1 MCIVTI
7 KEYVNYPQII
17 DSKVSHF
24 DPQMTQIQL
33 PHLIREKI
41 KDYLSFTE
49 WRDKMSQ
56 VCIEYE
62 RKYEYY
68 EYTPSLCCNIGYLK
82 NYNYRYLNAIN
93 YREVLDDGF
102 VKNKRFIPRALLS
115 PNY

>member
-1 MCIVTI
+1 
-7 KEYVNYPQII
+7 
-17 DSKVSHF
+17 
-24 DPQMTQIQL
+24 MTHIQL
-33 PHLIREKI
+33 PHLISEKM
-41 KDYLSFTE
+41 KDYLSFTA
-49 WRDKMSQ
+49 WRDKMTK

-82 NYNYRYLNAIN
+82 NYNYRYLNTIN